1 MKMLMLLLSFLTVSA
16 FAAEIKSV
24 DYSCGAK
31 DCSLSFQFASAK
43 NLPDFFQKY
52 DAKKQ
57 TLVVGFSDTRVF
69 SGEVSLPVSTSAE
82 GIRSV
87 RVFTDN
93 SFKVPLLQ
101 FEFAVGSAIRSD
113 KNPVSLSKGKIF
125 VISLPKT
132 KEASWSLKKLAAQ
145 AKKDSV
151 NLNAEKAKLSEKDK
165 KQKADSLKQVKS
177 DSVAAAKKAKA
188 DSVKQAKEA
197 ALKAQKAKQDSL
209 AAAKK
214 AKADSVKQAK
224 EAALKAQKA
233 KQDSLA
239 AAKKAKADS
248 VKQAKEAAL
257 KAQKAKQDSIAAAK
271 KAKADSAKQAKEAAL
286 KAQKAKQDSVAAAK
300 KAKADS
306 IKQARLDSIQE
317 VKELANKKVVSAL
330 IEGVREMTG
339 IQGEGIEQFRITT
352 QEEIQLSMV
361 KGPDKSSIVYVS
373 VPGPKKTPLFNVT
386 ASNIVKSVTW
396 VSSGLRI
403 QLQKN
408 VHPMILVYKG
418 SLIFQISSASKLAG
432 FVCYQAKP
440 EGVYVRKWVNP
451 SQKTESFA
459 EFSKEMDTEKKK
471 IVSVAQSFGLRPVS
485 RNLIVV
491 AESAPFLATPEEN
504 AQILETLEFG
514 ARLEDIELN
523 GLYHKVRLGS
533 KVGYINRRAVS
544 FPDELSA
551 VQSERLKQMAME
563 QGGTLDSN
571 SVRFDHPI
579 EERVSYSS
587 FGRRDPF
594 VEIKGLMEEGINID
608 QVELVGI
615 IWESDVPMAI
625 LVDAKNPNVSYTVKE
640 GDRILNGK
648 VLKIT
653 QTDVLFLLQEFG
665 VSRRY
670 SMSLPD
676 QYGSN
681 AK

>member
-1 MKMLMLLLSFLTVSA
+1 M
-16 FAAEIKSV
+16 
-24 DYSCGAK
+24 
-31 DCSLSFQFASAK
+31 
-43 NLPDFFQKY
+43 
-52 DAKKQ
+52 
-57 TLVVGFSDTRVF
+57 
-69 SGEVSLPVSTSAE
+69 
-82 GIRSV
+82 
-87 RVFTDN
+87 
-93 SFKVPLLQ
+93 
-101 FEFAVGSAIRSD
+101 
-113 KNPVSLSKGKIF
+113 
-125 VISLPKT
+125 
-132 KEASWSLKKLAAQ
+132 
-145 AKKDSV
+145 
-151 NLNAEKAKLSEKDK
+151 
-165 KQKADSLKQVKS
+165 
-177 DSVAAAKKAKA
+177 
-188 DSVKQAKEA
+188 
-197 ALKAQKAKQDSL
+197 
-209 AAAKK
+209 
-214 AKADSVKQAK
+214 
-224 EAALKAQKA
+224 
-233 KQDSLA
+233 
-239 AAKKAKADS
+239 
-248 VKQAKEAAL
+248 

-286 KAQKAKQDSVAAAK
+286 KAQKAKQDSIAAAK

-418 SLIFQISSASKLAG
+418 SLIFQISSASKVDG

-563 QGGTLDSN
+563 QGGMLDSN

>member
-214 AKADSVKQAK
+214 AKADSAKQAK

-248 VKQAKEAAL
+248 
-257 KAQKAKQDSIAAAK
+257 
-271 KAKADSAKQAKEAAL
+271 AKQAKEAAL
-286 KAQKAKQDSVAAAK
+286 KAQKAKQDSLAAAK

-361 KGPDKSSIVYVS
+361 KGPDKFSIVYVS

-615 IWESDVPMAI
+615 IWESDIPMAI

>member
-197 ALKAQKAKQDSL
+197 ALKAQKAKQDS
-209 AAAKK
+209 
-214 AKADSVKQAK
+214 
-224 EAALKAQKA
+224 
-233 KQDSLA
+233 
-239 AAKKAKADS
+239 
-248 VKQAKEAAL
+248 
-257 KAQKAKQDSIAAAK
+257 I
-271 KAKADSAKQAKEAAL
+271 
-286 KAQKAKQDSVAAAK
+286 AAAK

-330 IEGVREMTG
+330 IEGVREMTS

>member
-233 KQDSLA
+233 KQDS
-239 AAKKAKADS
+239 
-248 VKQAKEAAL
+248 
-257 KAQKAKQDSIAAAK
+257 IAAAK

-286 KAQKAKQDSVAAAK
+286 KAQKAKQDSIAAAK

>member
-197 ALKAQKAKQDSL
+197 ALKAQKAKQDS
-209 AAAKK
+209 
-214 AKADSVKQAK
+214 
-224 EAALKAQKA
+224 
-233 KQDSLA
+233 
-239 AAKKAKADS
+239 
-248 VKQAKEAAL
+248 
-257 KAQKAKQDSIAAAK
+257 IAAAK

-286 KAQKAKQDSVAAAK
+286 KAQKAKQDSIAAAK

-330 IEGVREMTG
+330 IEGVREMTS

-361 KGPDKSSIVYVS
+361 KGPDKFSIVYVS

-615 IWESDVPMAI
+615 IWESDIPMAI

>member
-271 KAKADSAKQAKEAAL
+271 KAKADSANQAKEAAL
-286 KAQKAKQDSVAAAK
+286 KAQKAKQDSIAAAK

-330 IEGVREMTG
+330 IEGVREMTS

-361 KGPDKSSIVYVS
+361 KGPDKFSIVYVS

>member
-214 AKADSVKQAK
+214 AKADSAKQAK

-233 KQDSLA
+233 KQDSL
-239 AAKKAKADS
+239 
-248 VKQAKEAAL
+248 
-257 KAQKAKQDSIAAAK
+257 AAAK

-286 KAQKAKQDSVAAAK
+286 KAQKAKQDSVAAVK

-418 SLIFQISSASKLAG
+418 SLIFQISSASKVDG

>member
-113 KNPVSLSKGKIF
+113 KNPVSLSRGKIF

-197 ALKAQKAKQDSL
+197 ALKAQKAKQDS
-209 AAAKK
+209 
-214 AKADSVKQAK
+214 
-224 EAALKAQKA
+224 
-233 KQDSLA
+233 
-239 AAKKAKADS
+239 
-248 VKQAKEAAL
+248 
-257 KAQKAKQDSIAAAK
+257 I
-271 KAKADSAKQAKEAAL
+271 
-286 KAQKAKQDSVAAAK
+286 AAAK

-330 IEGVREMTG
+330 IEGVREMTS

-361 KGPDKSSIVYVS
+361 KGPDKFSIVYVS

-386 ASNIVKSVTW
+386 ASNVVKSVTW

>member
-233 KQDSLA
+233 KQDS
-239 AAKKAKADS
+239 
-248 VKQAKEAAL
+248 
-257 KAQKAKQDSIAAAK
+257 IAAAK

-286 KAQKAKQDSVAAAK
+286 KAQKAKQDSIAAAK

-330 IEGVREMTG
+330 IEGVREMTS

-361 KGPDKSSIVYVS
+361 KGPDKLSIVYVS

-615 IWESDVPMAI
+615 IWESDIPMAI

-653 QTDVLFLLQEFG
+653 QTDVLFFLPDFG

>member
-257 KAQKAKQDSIAAAK
+257 KAQKAKQDS
-271 KAKADSAKQAKEAAL
+271 
-286 KAQKAKQDSVAAAK
+286 VAAVK

-418 SLIFQISSASKLAG
+418 SLIFQISSASKVDG

-563 QGGTLDSN
+563 QGGMLDSN

>member
-233 KQDSLA
+233 KQDS
-239 AAKKAKADS
+239 
-248 VKQAKEAAL
+248 
-257 KAQKAKQDSIAAAK
+257 I
-271 KAKADSAKQAKEAAL
+271 
-286 KAQKAKQDSVAAAK
+286 AAAK

-330 IEGVREMTG
+330 IEGVREMTS

-352 QEEIQLSMV
+352 QEEIQL
-361 KGPDKSSIVYVS
+361 
-373 VPGPKKTPLFNVT
+373 
-386 ASNIVKSVTW
+386 
-396 VSSGLRI
+396 
-403 QLQKN
+403 
-408 VHPMILVYKG
+408 
-418 SLIFQISSASKLAG
+418 
-432 FVCYQAKP
+432 
-440 EGVYVRKWVNP
+440 
-451 SQKTESFA
+451 
-459 EFSKEMDTEKKK
+459 
-471 IVSVAQSFGLRPVS
+471 
-485 RNLIVV
+485 
-491 AESAPFLATPEEN
+491 
-504 AQILETLEFG
+504 
-514 ARLEDIELN
+514 
-523 GLYHKVRLGS
+523 
-533 KVGYINRRAVS
+533 
-544 FPDELSA
+544 
-551 VQSERLKQMAME
+551 
-563 QGGTLDSN
+563 
-571 SVRFDHPI
+571 
-579 EERVSYSS
+579 
-587 FGRRDPF
+587 
-594 VEIKGLMEEGINID
+594 
-608 QVELVGI
+608 
-615 IWESDVPMAI
+615 
-625 LVDAKNPNVSYTVKE
+625 
-640 GDRILNGK
+640 
-648 VLKIT
+648 
-653 QTDVLFLLQEFG
+653 
-665 VSRRY
+665 
-670 SMSLPD
+670 
-676 QYGSN
+676 
-681 AK
+681 

>member
-197 ALKAQKAKQDSL
+197 ALKAQKAKQDS
-209 AAAKK
+209 
-214 AKADSVKQAK
+214 
-224 EAALKAQKA
+224 
-233 KQDSLA
+233 
-239 AAKKAKADS
+239 
-248 VKQAKEAAL
+248 
-257 KAQKAKQDSIAAAK
+257 I
-271 KAKADSAKQAKEAAL
+271 
-286 KAQKAKQDSVAAAK
+286 AAAK

-418 SLIFQISSASKLAG
+418 SLIFQISSASKVDG

-563 QGGTLDSN
+563 QGGMLDSN

>member
-214 AKADSVKQAK
+214 AKADS
-224 EAALKAQKA
+224 
-233 KQDSLA
+233 
-239 AAKKAKADS
+239 
-248 VKQAKEAAL
+248 
-257 KAQKAKQDSIAAAK
+257 
-271 KAKADSAKQAKEAAL
+271 AKQAKEAAL
-286 KAQKAKQDSVAAAK
+286 KAQKAKQDSVAAVK

>member
-214 AKADSVKQAK
+214 AKADSA
-224 EAALKAQKA
+224 
-233 KQDSLA
+233 
-239 AAKKAKADS
+239 
-248 VKQAKEAAL
+248 KQAKEAAL
-257 KAQKAKQDSIAAAK
+257 KAQKAKQDSI
-271 KAKADSAKQAKEAAL
+271 
-286 KAQKAKQDSVAAAK
+286 AAAK

-330 IEGVREMTG
+330 IEGVREMTS

-361 KGPDKSSIVYVS
+361 KGPDKFSIVYVS

>member
-233 KQDSLA
+233 KQDS
-239 AAKKAKADS
+239 
-248 VKQAKEAAL
+248 
-257 KAQKAKQDSIAAAK
+257 IAAAK

-286 KAQKAKQDSVAAAK
+286 KAQKAKQDSIAAAK

-330 IEGVREMTG
+330 IEGVREMTS

-361 KGPDKSSIVYVS
+361 KGPDKFSIVYVS

-418 SLIFQISSASKLAG
+418 SLILQISSASKLAG

-615 IWESDVPMAI
+615 IWESDIPMAI

>member
-197 ALKAQKAKQDSL
+197 ALKAQKAKQDS
-209 AAAKK
+209 
-214 AKADSVKQAK
+214 
-224 EAALKAQKA
+224 
-233 KQDSLA
+233 
-239 AAKKAKADS
+239 
-248 VKQAKEAAL
+248 
-257 KAQKAKQDSIAAAK
+257 IAAAK

-286 KAQKAKQDSVAAAK
+286 KAQKAKQDSIAAAK

-330 IEGVREMTG
+330 IEGVREMTS

-418 SLIFQISSASKLAG
+418 SLIFQISSASKVDG

>member
-197 ALKAQKAKQDSL
+197 ALKAQKAKQDS
-209 AAAKK
+209 
-214 AKADSVKQAK
+214 
-224 EAALKAQKA
+224 
-233 KQDSLA
+233 
-239 AAKKAKADS
+239 
-248 VKQAKEAAL
+248 
-257 KAQKAKQDSIAAAK
+257 IAAAK

-286 KAQKAKQDSVAAAK
+286 KAQKAKQDSIAAAK

-418 SLIFQISSASKLAG
+418 SLIFQISSASKVDG

-563 QGGTLDSN
+563 QGGMLDSN

>member
-132 KEASWSLKKLAAQ
+132 KEASWSLKKLAVQ

-209 AAAKK
+209 
-214 AKADSVKQAK
+214 
-224 EAALKAQKA
+224 
-233 KQDSLA
+233 
-239 AAKKAKADS
+239 
-248 VKQAKEAAL
+248 
-257 KAQKAKQDSIAAAK
+257 AAAK

-361 KGPDKSSIVYVS
+361 KGPDKFSIVYVS

-615 IWESDVPMAI
+615 IWESDIPMAI

>member
-233 KQDSLA
+233 KQDS
-239 AAKKAKADS
+239 
-248 VKQAKEAAL
+248 
-257 KAQKAKQDSIAAAK
+257 I
-271 KAKADSAKQAKEAAL
+271 
-286 KAQKAKQDSVAAAK
+286 AAAK

-330 IEGVREMTG
+330 IEGVREMTS

-361 KGPDKSSIVYVS
+361 KGPDKFSIVYVS

>member
-233 KQDSLA
+233 KQDS
-239 AAKKAKADS
+239 
-248 VKQAKEAAL
+248 
-257 KAQKAKQDSIAAAK
+257 IAAAK

-286 KAQKAKQDSVAAAK
+286 KAQKAKQDSIAAAK

-330 IEGVREMTG
+330 IEGVREMTS

-361 KGPDKSSIVYVS
+361 KGPDKFSIVYVS

-615 IWESDVPMAI
+615 IWESDIPMAI

-653 QTDVLFLLQEFG
+653 QTDVLFFLPDFG

>member
-113 KNPVSLSKGKIF
+113 KNPVSLSRGKIF

-197 ALKAQKAKQDSL
+197 ALKAQKAKQDS
-209 AAAKK
+209 
-214 AKADSVKQAK
+214 
-224 EAALKAQKA
+224 
-233 KQDSLA
+233 
-239 AAKKAKADS
+239 
-248 VKQAKEAAL
+248 
-257 KAQKAKQDSIAAAK
+257 I
-271 KAKADSAKQAKEAAL
+271 
-286 KAQKAKQDSVAAAK
+286 AAAK

-330 IEGVREMTG
+330 IEGVREMTS

-361 KGPDKSSIVYVS
+361 KGPDKFSIVYVS

-615 IWESDVPMAI
+615 IWESDIPMAI

>member
-233 KQDSLA
+233 KQDS
-239 AAKKAKADS
+239 
-248 VKQAKEAAL
+248 
-257 KAQKAKQDSIAAAK
+257 IAAAK

-286 KAQKAKQDSVAAAK
+286 KAQKAKQDSIAAAK

-330 IEGVREMTG
+330 IEGVREMTS

-361 KGPDKSSIVYVS
+361 KGPDKFSIVYVS

>member
-197 ALKAQKAKQDSL
+197 ALKAQKAKQDS
-209 AAAKK
+209 
-214 AKADSVKQAK
+214 
-224 EAALKAQKA
+224 
-233 KQDSLA
+233 
-239 AAKKAKADS
+239 
-248 VKQAKEAAL
+248 
-257 KAQKAKQDSIAAAK
+257 IAAAK

-286 KAQKAKQDSVAAAK
+286 KAQKAKQDSIAAAK

-330 IEGVREMTG
+330 IEGVREMTS

-361 KGPDKSSIVYVS
+361 KGPDKFSIVYVS

>member
-1 MKMLMLLLSFLTVSA
+1 M
-16 FAAEIKSV
+16 
-24 DYSCGAK
+24 
-31 DCSLSFQFASAK
+31 
-43 NLPDFFQKY
+43 
-52 DAKKQ
+52 
-57 TLVVGFSDTRVF
+57 
-69 SGEVSLPVSTSAE
+69 
-82 GIRSV
+82 
-87 RVFTDN
+87 
-93 SFKVPLLQ
+93 
-101 FEFAVGSAIRSD
+101 
-113 KNPVSLSKGKIF
+113 
-125 VISLPKT
+125 
-132 KEASWSLKKLAAQ
+132 
-145 AKKDSV
+145 
-151 NLNAEKAKLSEKDK
+151 
-165 KQKADSLKQVKS
+165 
-177 DSVAAAKKAKA
+177 
-188 DSVKQAKEA
+188 
-197 ALKAQKAKQDSL
+197 
-209 AAAKK
+209 
-214 AKADSVKQAK
+214 KQAK

-286 KAQKAKQDSVAAAK
+286 KAQKAKQDSIAAAK

-330 IEGVREMTG
+330 IEGVREMTS

-361 KGPDKSSIVYVS
+361 KGPDKFSIVYVS

-418 SLIFQISSASKLAG
+418 SLIFQISSASKVDG

-615 IWESDVPMAI
+615 IWESDIPMAI

>member
-233 KQDSLA
+233 KQDS
-239 AAKKAKADS
+239 
-248 VKQAKEAAL
+248 
-257 KAQKAKQDSIAAAK
+257 IAAAK

-286 KAQKAKQDSVAAAK
+286 KAQKAKQDSIAAAK

-317 VKELANKKVVSAL
+317 AKELANKKVVSAL
-330 IEGVREMTG
+330 IEGVREMTS

-361 KGPDKSSIVYVS
+361 KGPDKFSIVYVS